1 MLTEESLPNI
11 IKTIK
16 KKRTN
21 ENYQEILNEYLKNNN
36 SCLSTNR
43 TNKINS
49 SFFDNIMNNNLLK
62 IAKLKNVFI
71 KISQKEKLNI
81 LKSYFTKWQKEEK
94 EKKEK
99 IVLNN
104 NNLNK
109 KEINQEIIE
118 NNKFY
123 ISNIN
128 NDIREK
134 ETENEIKN
142 NNIFKEIKNIENGAN
157 KYKQILEFDE
167 KIFPPYED
175 SNNNSININNENG
188 SNNLKENKKNIM
200 DNNQL
205 IEDDFDIK
213 INEEMV
219 INQKDNSKLKSDT
232 FDSNEMNVSSIYLK
246 DKSNILDNASNISQ
260 EKVKNI
266 SKNDIMET
274 NTEICNISNNN
285 TQRDSINCG
294 NIKNADVKNDELKN
308 EEIIEQKENELLS
321 KIKERRE
328 KFKEEIRKTFN
339 KNVIFD
345 SLENITFINNLTSYG
360 HKKQKEYLTKNNTLS
375 NINQTKKKILSHFM
389 TDNPVLDNEKDTL
402 GMKPKK
408 RFFYKISSTNN
419 IFLKNKSEADI
430 IETDDKNSFSNT
442 NLIKI
447 ENIFIK
453 GNNKN
458 NNNKTKTE
466 NITKKKLQLFII
478 DKNGDIQINQKKDE
492 NKKENEK
499 ESDFLNGNKIIKNNL
514 YERIIDSNMIKNF
527 LNNTKNEPMFQKKN
541 FQTIEGHNPH
551 SKINLNVNNIINFS
565 INNSNNPK
573 IKTDENTHK
582 TINYNS
588 FNNNFVYERKNHFY
602 LKKALNMVKINNNNI
617 NTNKNR
623 SISNRINKKNNLKLN
638 ELELIEPNVQKCPVS
653 LRQEKNC
660 INEERKS
667 NGTKK
672 VLKDHLFYIK
682 KEYNTNSL
690 KRKKRQPKSLS
701 TEIINGKF
709 NEKKNMKKERY
720 ISSYTNLNSN
730 KNNKTNFISE
740 DLLNFID
747 CIKTNQEND
756 KRKENNQNTKKD
768 VYNFNGIKYKQI
780 NSYREK
786 NMKQNKNSSLIVD
799 SFKRIY
805 NYKLNNNKNVRKET
819 DRNNES
825 IGKNSK
831 VKNVDYKRL
840 NELYLDYKIKDIRR
854 NKLKNE
860 QDSNQGITFAPHIN
874 KIRSKK

>member
-123 ISNIN
+123 ISDNK
-128 NDIREK
+128 NDIKVK
-134 ETENEIKN
+134 ESENEIKN

-573 IKTDENTHK
+573 IKTDENTYK

-588 FNNNFVYERKNHFY
+588 FHNNFVYERKNHFY

-786 NMKQNKNSSLIVD
+786 SMKQNKNSSLIVD

-831 VKNVDYKRL
+831 IKNVDYKRL

>member
-573 IKTDENTHK
+573 IKTDENTYK

-588 FNNNFVYERKNHFY
+588 FHNNFVYERKNHFY